1 MRNDPAPICRKRM
14 LRRITY
20 KRFETVGVRD
30 GDDVRVGRKMQVE
43 MRPWNFN
50 AASRWFRVSS
60 IRLQRHTKSLD
71 NFAEPTCMTVTQEV
85 PVSRAFE
92 AYPAKPPQAH
102 ERILNRLFL
111 MMKTTARIITGGS
124 WPWRL

>member
-1 MRNDPAPICRKRM
+1 MVEFMRNDPAPICRKRM

-30 GDDVRVGRKMQVE
+30 GDDVREGRKMQVE

-60 IRLQRHTKSLD
+60 IRLERH
-71 NFAEPTCMTVTQEV
+71 EV
-85 PVSRAFE
+85 A
-92 AYPAKPPQAH
+92 
-102 ERILNRLFL
+102 
-111 MMKTTARIITGGS
+111 G
-124 WPWRL
+124 